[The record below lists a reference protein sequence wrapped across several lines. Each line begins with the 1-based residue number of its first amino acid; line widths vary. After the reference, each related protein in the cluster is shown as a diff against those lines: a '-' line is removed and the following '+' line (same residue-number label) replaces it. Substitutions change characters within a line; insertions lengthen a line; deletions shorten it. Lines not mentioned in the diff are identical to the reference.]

1 MHSFGLSARRQAL
14 MVAVVCTAMLA
25 ACGKK
30 PQQNMGDMKVP
41 VSVITVQPMRTDV
54 YAQLPGRVEAIKD
67 AQIRARVSGIVTDIN
82 FKQGSEVKDGQLLF
96 TIDPAPYRAVRDQ
109 AAAQLKRAQA
119 DAQSAR
125 LLAQR
130 YAKLIDARAVSR
142 QDYDNAMSASAQAQA
157 AVAAAK
163 ATLQS
168 AEIDLG
174 YTKVVSPISGRI
186 GKSLVTE
193 GALVSATSATQL
205 ATVQQIDRVYVDL
218 TRSTTE
224 LAQLRKAL
232 ASGVLEQT
240 PGGAAKVHVLLE
252 DGSRYSEEGQLLFS
266 GITVDPTTG
275 QVNLRAEFANK
286 NEILLPGMY
295 VRVQLQQGIDEKA
308 LLVPQQAVQRTA
320 DGRSSLI
327 LVKDGKAT
335 PSPVTVGAEIDGKY
349 IITSG
354 LAAGDVVVVEGFQ
367 KIRPGAAVQGMPWKE
382 PGQPGAGAPAGGGQ
396 PASAQPGAAKPDAAK
411 PEAAKPAAGDGANS
425 AAKP

>member
-1 MHSFGLSARRQAL
+1 

-193 GALVSATSATQL
+193 GALVSASSATQL

-240 PGGAAKVHVLLE
+240 PGGAAKVQVLLE

-320 DGRSSLI
+320 DGRSSLM

-396 PASAQPGAAKPDAAK
+396 PASAQPGAAKPDAVK

>member
-320 DGRSSLI
+320 DGRSSLM

>member
-14 MVAVVCTAMLA
+14 IVVVVSAAMLA

-30 PQQNMGDMKVP
+30 PEQGMGDMKVP
-41 VSVITVQPMRTDV
+41 VSVITVQPARTDV

-82 FKQGSEVKDGQLLF
+82 FKQGSEVKEGQLLF

-142 QDYDNAMSASAQAQA
+142 QEYDNAMSASAQAQA
-157 AVAAAK
+157 AIAAAK

-168 AEIDLG
+168 ADIDLG
-174 YTKVVSPISGRI
+174 YTKVVSPITGRI

-193 GALVSATSATQL
+193 GALVSASSATQL

-232 ASGVLEQT
+232 SSGVLEQT
-240 PGGAAKVHVLLE
+240 PGGAAKVHVVLE
-252 DGSRYSEEGQLLFS
+252 DGSRYGEDGQLLFS

-286 NEILLPGMY
+286 DEILLPGMY

-320 DGRSSLI
+320 DGRSNLM
-327 LVKDGKAT
+327 LVKDGKVV
-335 PSPVTVGAEIDGKY
+335 PSPVTVGPEIDGKY

-354 LAAGDVVVVEGFQ
+354 LAAGDVVIVEGFQ
-367 KIRPGAAVQGMPWKE
+367 KVRPGAGVQGMPWKE
-382 PGQPGAGAPAGGGQ
+382 PGQPGG
-396 PASAQPGAAKPDAAK
+396 AQPGGAQTGAAKSETAKPDAAK
-411 PEAAKPAAGDGANS
+411 PDATKPAAGDNAKN